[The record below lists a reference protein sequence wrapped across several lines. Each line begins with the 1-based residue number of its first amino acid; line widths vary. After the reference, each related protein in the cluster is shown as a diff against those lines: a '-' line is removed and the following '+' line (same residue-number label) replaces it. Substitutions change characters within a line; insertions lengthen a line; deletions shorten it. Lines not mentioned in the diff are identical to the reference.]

1 MKKYVQKA
9 QALVENKKQMTFGV
23 PDVPQTKEK
32 RKKTIS
38 GKPKPTY
45 WLCVNAH
52 VFKHKYQVHPDREKE
67 LKCPICGKAV
77 KNKTTKTTYL
87 FYLNKMGRGDV
98 KKYRAEEIKKE
109 KKEMKKKVLFA
120 ERAEQKSDG

>member
-45 WLCVNAH
+45 WICVNAH

-67 LKCPICGKAV
+67 LKCPISGKAV